1 VELWLNHWKSVF
13 VESDISEPDESARHI
28 MSAALSCSWADLD
41 RLADTALSPDQL
53 SDLERRCRCRLQ
65 RMPVQYIVGD
75 WEFCDVTLTLR
86 PPVFIP
92 RPETEQLA
100 RLAADRLRRRADPA
114 PRLLEVGCG
123 SGAISVAVLHWL
135 KQVSALA
142 VDQSPAACQ
151 LTTENAARA
160 GVSERLTVR
169 AATLTE
175 HGLPDAATP
184 AGYDLVV
191 SNPPYLRASEMR
203 RLQPEILLY
212 EDRAALDG
220 GEDGLVVT
228 RHLLAHAAGWLRPG
242 GCLLLELDP
251 AQPAAVGQLL
261 ERQQLLQLVQTH
273 EDFAGKQR
281 FVEVRR
287 VEAEAGS

>member
-1 VELWLNHWKSVF
+1 MVALSKSSIIFRRLKNLVKVAHYSKDTCGRTNTVELWLNHWKSVF

-123 SGAISVAVLHWL
+123 SGAISVAALHWL
-135 KQVSALA
+135 KQVVLVA
-142 VDQSPAACQ
+142 DRCQ
-151 LTTENAARA
+151 HWRWI
-160 GVSERLTVR
+160 S
-169 AATLTE
+169 
-175 HGLPDAATP
+175 
-184 AGYDLVV
+184 
-191 SNPPYLRASEMR
+191 R
-203 RLQPEILLY
+203 R
-212 EDRAALDG
+212 
-220 GEDGLVVT
+220 
-228 RHLLAHAAGWLRPG
+228 
-242 GCLLLELDP
+242 
-251 AQPAAVGQLL
+251 
-261 ERQQLLQLVQTH
+261 
-273 EDFAGKQR
+273 
-281 FVEVRR
+281 RR
-287 VEAEAGS
+287 VS

>member
-1 VELWLNHWKSVF
+1 MHDQTL
-13 VESDISEPDESARHI
+13 SDLVSLHPQG
-28 MSAALSCSWADLD
+28 DLD

-160 GVSERLTVR
+160 GVSDRLTVR

-220 GEDGLVVT
+220 GEDGLHVT

-273 EDFAGKQR
+273 QDFAGKQR

-287 VEAEAGS
+287 VDAEAGS